1 MAEKE
6 TNQGGEEGDRGEL
19 VDSVGRSKSGSASPT
34 AEEKPRF
41 PELAVSGETTA
52 GERGETGVAGGE
64 AAEGEEKARD
74 SEKKRRRK
82 NDGGT
87 SDSSGKKRFNLREEM
102 SEVKTVLEGEGEDGT
117 KCNILHRRYQSLVRE
132 YKRLERR
139 LVECQK
145 KQLEVAQH
153 RDIIQNEYARA
164 NLARSKLENLCR
176 ELQKHS
182 KQVAEESRQRAREEE
197 ERRREV
203 SGKFQT
209 TINEITMK
217 MQEHHQRNQS
227 LQHENIELASKL
239 KQLAEQYDS
248 REEQFEKIL
257 HQRHL
262 EVQLSEAK
270 LAQHNVVAAEEKEL
284 SLQERHQLLRESLEQ
299 QRRCEQLTRQEAEL
313 RGQLALYSEK
323 FEEFQGTL
331 TKSNEVFNT
340 FKKEMDKM
348 SKTISVLEKEMAMW
362 KTKYEKCN
370 KALIDT
376 AEEVLYYYDI
386 ITFT

>member
-87 SDSSGKKRFNLREEM
+87 SDSSGKKSKSNLLPGHVRLFSPVCVSSGFNLREEM

-145 KQLEVAQH
+145 KQLEVF
-153 RDIIQNEYARA
+153 
-164 NLARSKLENLCR
+164 L
-176 ELQKHS
+176 HS
-182 KQVAEESRQRAREEE
+182 P
-197 ERRREV
+197 
-203 SGKFQT
+203 
-209 TINEITMK
+209 
-217 MQEHHQRNQS
+217 S
-227 LQHENIELASKL
+227 LS
-239 KQLAEQYDS
+239 
-248 REEQFEKIL
+248 
-257 HQRHL
+257 
-262 EVQLSEAK
+262 
-270 LAQHNVVAAEEKEL
+270 
-284 SLQERHQLLRESLEQ
+284 
-299 QRRCEQLTRQEAEL
+299 
-313 RGQLALYSEK
+313 
-323 FEEFQGTL
+323 
-331 TKSNEVFNT
+331 
-340 FKKEMDKM
+340 
-348 SKTISVLEKEMAMW
+348 
-362 KTKYEKCN
+362 
-370 KALIDT
+370 
-376 AEEVLYYYDI
+376 
-386 ITFT
+386 TFTVS